1 MAAVEGHV
9 LATLENSTLSALH
22 DGALTELARGS
33 LSLAIGDV
41 GDDQVLIAIMGD
53 LEFLLEARVKVLR
66 QGASR
71 ISWPA
76 SGAEGSGYIV
86 ADLGGSEADRETFD
100 AVLSS
105 WTSFSGES
113 MDAHKGQLVLID
125 ENTGSVVAEV
135 EGRIDGPV
143 ADGANEK
150 DPVLVETDAR
160 GDLKIAPLRAS
171 YGQSNSRLI
180 GGAETVSRGIL
191 FLAEKVGSSAQ
202 GAASRYTANNPPT
215 DSPIKFSPTT
225 QKGLQGAQSFTAKA
239 VQLSGKTVGM
249 LSNAAGAF
257 GDRVGKATGIQST
270 PSGKPPSGI
279 KGGINKGLIAFNT
292 VWDSLDAGGRHVLAS
307 TSTAGTQAIG
317 HRYGPEAGSAF
328 QQAAGGVTNVAL
340 VYIDVRGIGKRAL
353 LKSAGKSAIRAK
365 MPDGRVVELQ
375 PDNASPA
382 SSGAATPTWS
392 EKEKA

>member
-171 YGQSNSRLI
+171 YGPSRH
-180 GGAETVSRGIL
+180 AR
-191 FLAEKVGSSAQ
+191 
-202 GAASRYTANNPPT
+202 
-215 DSPIKFSPTT
+215 
-225 QKGLQGAQSFTAKA
+225 
-239 VQLSGKTVGM
+239 
-249 LSNAAGAF
+249 
-257 GDRVGKATGIQST
+257 RV
-270 PSGKPPSGI
+270 
-279 KGGINKGLIAFNT
+279 
-292 VWDSLDAGGRHVLAS
+292 
-307 TSTAGTQAIG
+307 
-317 HRYGPEAGSAF
+317 
-328 QQAAGGVTNVAL
+328 
-340 VYIDVRGIGKRAL
+340 
-353 LKSAGKSAIRAK
+353 
-365 MPDGRVVELQ
+365 
-375 PDNASPA
+375 
-382 SSGAATPTWS
+382 
-392 EKEKA
+392 